1 MEKRNNL
8 FSGNSEFSVLLVEK
22 SNGVIDGIAFTHAAN
37 GSQSLGYIR
46 LFSSF
51 KIGQSKVSEYALP
64 VMSLYGQGKVSTNH
78 LREFSGLDFWFYFVR
93 STVVIIDKFKDL
105 ADSLTHDD
113 DTDETDETA
122 ESN

>member
-1 MEKRNNL
+1 
-8 FSGNSEFSVLLVEK
+8 
-22 SNGVIDGIAFTHAAN
+22 
-37 GSQSLGYIR
+37 
-46 LFSSF
+46 
-51 KIGQSKVSEYALP
+51 
-64 VMSLYGQGKVSTNH
+64 MSLYGQGKVSTNH